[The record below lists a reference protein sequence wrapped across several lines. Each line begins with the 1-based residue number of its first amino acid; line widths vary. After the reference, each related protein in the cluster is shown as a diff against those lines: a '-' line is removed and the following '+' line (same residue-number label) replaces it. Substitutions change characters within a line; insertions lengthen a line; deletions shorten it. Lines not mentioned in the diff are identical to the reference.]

1 MTLGTIKDKADF
13 LPVAKK
19 FKRLGFTFAG
29 TEGTAQFLR
38 DNDYDCET
46 VYKVSS
52 DQHPNVVDMIEDKKV
67 GLVINTSNRFS
78 HEEISDGYLIRRKA
92 VDRNVPLLTNLQLS
106 KLLARSLE
114 QIPDLNALEI
124 LPYHERA
131 TQ

>member
-1 MTLGTIKDKADF
+1 MVTLGTIKDKADF
-13 LPVAKK
+13 LPIARK
-19 FKRLGFTFAG
+19 FTRLGFNFVG

-38 DNDYDCET
+38 DNDFECET

-52 DQHPNVVDMIEDKKV
+52 DKHPNVVDMIEDKKV

-92 VDRNVPLLTNLQLS
+92 IDRNIPLLTNLQLS
-106 KLLARSLE
+106 KLLARSLS
-114 QIPDLNALEI
+114 QIPTLADLDI

-131 TQ
+131 R